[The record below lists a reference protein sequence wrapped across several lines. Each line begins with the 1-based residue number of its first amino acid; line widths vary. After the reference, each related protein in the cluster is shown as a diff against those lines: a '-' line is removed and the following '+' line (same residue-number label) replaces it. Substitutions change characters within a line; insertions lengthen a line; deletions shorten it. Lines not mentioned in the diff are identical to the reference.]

1 VIPRRG
7 SDQRDADQP
16 VVRVEADGAG
26 DPVVF
31 LHGLLGLNEHWTPV
45 VDRLSD
51 RRRCLRVQAPLLELR
66 GSDCS
71 VEGATRLMQRALDEH
86 VDGPS
91 VLIGNS
97 LGGHIAM
104 RIALETPERVRAL
117 VLTGSSGLFERTF
130 EKDVQHRPSREWI
143 ERKIR
148 ELFADGENAPVE
160 AIDRAYEELSDR
172 QAARALV
179 RLSKSAKND
188 HMGERM
194 TAIRTPTL
202 LVWGRDDI
210 VTPPRVAEE
219 FCSLIPDARLHWID
233 RCGHAPMIER
243 PDEFADAV
251 AAFLEDL
258 ASGDKRQL
266 GSRQEV
272 A

>member
-7 SDQRDADQP
+7 ADKP
-16 VVRVEADGAG
+16 EAGGPAVQVDTEGAG

-45 VDRLSD
+45 VERLSE
-51 RRRCLRVQAPLLELR
+51 RYCCLRMQAPLLELR
-66 GSDCS
+66 GADCS
-71 VEGATRLMQRALDEH
+71 VEGATRLMQNAIGEH
-86 VDGPS
+86 VDGPA
-91 VLIGNS
+91 VLVGNS

-104 RIALETPERVRAL
+104 RIALETPDRVRAL

-130 EKDVQHRPSREWI
+130 EKDVQHRPSKEWI
-143 ERKIR
+143 EKKIR
-148 ELFADGENAPVE
+148 ELFADGANAPDE
-160 AIDRAYEELSDR
+160 AIDRAYQELSDR

-194 TAIRTPTL
+194 TGIRTPTL

-219 FCSLIPDARLHWID
+219 FCSLIPGARLHWID

-243 PDEFADAV
+243 PDEFAGAV

-258 ASGDKRQL
+258 ASGDKNKL